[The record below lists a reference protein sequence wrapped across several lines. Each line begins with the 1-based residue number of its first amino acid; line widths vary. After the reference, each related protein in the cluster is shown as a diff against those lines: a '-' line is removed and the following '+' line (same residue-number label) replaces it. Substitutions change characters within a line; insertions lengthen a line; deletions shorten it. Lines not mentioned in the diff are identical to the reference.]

1 MMHQH
6 RTFGAYLD
14 AVVLKS
20 HFFLDHIGE
29 LCIFVLKREN
39 GELIKLMLNHD
50 NCAQLLKLFSSRQAP
65 HVHLLPEKP
74 MGLHERRYTLKNT
87 FVSMGA
93 TKSKP
98 PKFAASLKPFL
109 EGLSTL
115 DSLF

>member
-29 LCIFVLKREN
+29 LRIFVLKREN

-98 PKFAASLKPFL
+98 PKIAALLKPFL

>member
-20 HFFLDHIGE
+20 HFFSRSHRRAAY
-29 LCIFVLKREN
+29 LCIKERKN
-39 GELIKLMLNHD
+39 GGLIKLMLNHD

-65 HVHLLPEKP
+65 HVPLPEKP

-93 TKSKP
+93 TKSKL
-98 PKFAASLKPFL
+98 PKIAALLKPFL